1 MCDVTTV
8 TNSTAATLILLYFSD
23 STLKKPV
30 QMSTNSG
37 NSEISS
43 SESGDDGDISKF
55 SDIGLDNNEE
65 IGIEPYMH
73 EPVPSDASLPD
84 DSTDSEDGD
93 NREVD
98 LSW

>member
-1 MCDVTTV
+1 MSINIE
-8 TNSTAATLILLYFSD
+8 NS
-23 STLKKPV
+23 
-30 QMSTNSG
+30 N
-37 NSEISS
+37 ISS

-55 SDIGLDNNEE
+55 SDIGSENNEE

-93 NREVD
+93 NREMD